1 MQASCSTIEECKN
14 TGSASGFDIATN
26 QECENL
32 ICTHPGENA
41 TCVQWHLID
50 GAWRESTM

>member
-14 TGSASGFDIATN
+14 RGSASGFDIATN

-32 ICTHPGENA
+32 KCTHPGENA